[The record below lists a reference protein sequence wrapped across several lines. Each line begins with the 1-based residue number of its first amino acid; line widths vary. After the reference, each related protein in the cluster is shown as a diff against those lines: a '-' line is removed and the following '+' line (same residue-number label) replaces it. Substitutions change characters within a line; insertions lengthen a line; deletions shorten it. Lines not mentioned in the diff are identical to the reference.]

1 MNVGLIIGL
10 VFLGGGLGSL
20 SRFGL
25 SILSLKWY
33 NGQFPLGTL
42 MANALACLTLGVTIY
57 LLKEKIQE
65 YDWIKYFIV
74 VGFCGGFSTFST
86 FSVETI
92 RLIQNQLYGLAT
104 LNVLISL
111 ILGLAILM
119 TLVKS

>member
-1 MNVGLIIGL
+1 MNIGLIIGL

-42 MANALACLTLGVTIY
+42 MANALACLTLGITIY
-57 LLKEKIQE
+57 LLKDKIQE

-86 FSVETI
+86 FSIETI

>member
-20 SRFGL
+20 SRFGIG
-25 SILSLKWY
+25 ILSLKWY

-42 MANALACLTLGVTIY
+42 LANALACLTLGVTIY
-57 LLKEKIQE
+57 LLKDKIQD

-86 FSVETI
+86 FSIETI

>member
-20 SRFGL
+20 SRFGIG
-25 SILSLKWY
+25 ILSLKWY

-42 MANALACLTLGVTIY
+42 LANALACLTLGVTIY
-57 LLKEKIQE
+57 LLKDKIQE

-86 FSVETI
+86 FSIETI